1 MKRAKRVLKGSLFF
15 LSLFCLWACNESH
28 GNDIYPNIITELADG
43 ITDTEGN
50 LTKLELDNNTILN
63 LTNPQTGLTPN
74 AVYRCLAGYTT
85 NEQGTATLRSAVSAY
100 LLHDSTAVATTD
112 PVAIV
117 SAWRTPRYINFHL
130 RPKTQGGKQT
140 WGIIVDSIVGRHA
153 YLRLHHR
160 QGTDPTAYST
170 NVYAS
175 LFLSD
180 IEADDFTINI
190 ETFSGTV
197 SREL

>member
-1 MKRAKRVLKGSLFF
+1 MKRAKRVLKGCLF
-15 LSLFCLWACNESH
+15 LVPLFCLWACNES
-28 GNDIYPNIITELADG
+28 NEEDTYPSIITELADG
-43 ITDTEGN
+43 LTDPEGN
-50 LTKLELDNNTILN
+50 LTKLELDNNAILN
-63 LTNPQTGLTPN
+63 LTNPQAGLAPN

-85 NEQGTATLRSAVSAY
+85 NGQGTATLRSAVSAY
-100 LLHDSTAVATTD
+100 LLHDSTEVAATD
-112 PVAIV
+112 PVAVV
-117 SAWRTPRYINFHL
+117 SVWRTPRYINLHL
-130 RPKTQGGKQT
+130 RPKTQGGKQS
-140 WGIIVDSIVGRHA
+140 WGIIVDRIVGRHA

-170 NVYAS
+170 DVYAS

-180 IEADDFTINI
+180 IAADDFTITI